1 MRHRA
6 TTRRP
11 VLRRPV
17 VRTAVL
23 CSAGAVAA
31 AAAVSGAIAVPSG
44 GAAQAAPVAFSVP
57 ASAAVRSGELTDAVS
72 ARRAA
77 GQNAADQAAL
87 THRVGLVRSAVAAAD
102 LEQQAQERARA
113 ERVSRDRERLRLAVR
128 DPQSAARVL
137 AARRGWGQTQF
148 SCLDSLWSK
157 ESGWETSADNPSS
170 SAYGIPQ
177 ALPGGRMSTMGEDWL
192 TNPLTQIKWGLQYI
206 DSRYGTP
213 CAAWAHSRATN
224 WY

>member
-6 TTRRP
+6 PTRP
-11 VLRRPV
+11 VLRRPA
-17 VRTAVL
+17 VRTAL
-23 CSAGAVAA
+23 LSSAGAVAA
-31 AAAVSGAIAVPSG
+31 AAAVSGAVAAPSQD
-44 GAAQAAPVAFSVP
+44 AAQTVPAAFSVP
-57 ASAAVRSGELTDAVS
+57 ASAHVHAGELADATR
-72 ARRAA
+72 ARRSA
-77 GQNAADQAAL
+77 GKHRSEVAAL
-87 THRVGLVRSAVAAAD
+87 THRVGVVRSQVAAAAR
-102 LEQQAQERARA
+102 QQAEAERARA

-157 ESGWETSADNPSS
+157 ESQWRTTADNPTS

-177 ALPGGRMSTMGEDWL
+177 ALPGKRMATVGPDWR
-192 TNPLTQIKWGLQYI
+192 TNPLTQITWGLRYI
-206 DSRYGTP
+206 ESAYGTP

>member
-6 TTRRP
+6 PTRP

-17 VRTAVL
+17 VRTALL

-31 AAAVSGAIAVPSG
+31 AAALSGAVAVPSG
-44 GAAQAAPVAFSVP
+44 GSAQAVPAAFSVP
-57 ASAAVRSGELTDAVS
+57 TSARVHAGELADVTM
-72 ARRAA
+72 ARRSA
-77 GQNAADQAAL
+77 GEHRGEVAAL
-87 THRVGLVRSAVAAAD
+87 SHRVGLVRSAVAAAAR
-102 LEQQAQERARA
+102 EQAEQVRARA

-148 SCLDSLWSK
+148 SCLDLLWSK
-157 ESGWETSADNPSS
+157 ESQWQTSADNPTS

-177 ALPGGRMSTMGEDWL
+177 ALPGVRMATSGKDWR
-192 TNPLTQIKWGLQYI
+192 TNPLTQIRWGLQYI
-206 DSRYGTP
+206 ESAYGTP

>member
-6 TTRRP
+6 PTRP

-17 VRTAVL
+17 VRTALL

-31 AAAVSGAIAVPSG
+31 AAAVSGAVAAPSG
-44 GAAQAAPVAFSVP
+44 GAAQAVPAVFVVP
-57 ASAAVRSGELTDAVS
+57 ASARVHAGEHADVTMARRSAGEHRSEVAAVS
-72 ARRAA
+72 
-77 GQNAADQAAL
+77 
-87 THRVGLVRSAVAAAD
+87 HRVGVLRSQVAAA
-102 LEQQAQERARA
+102 ERQKAEQERARA

-157 ESGWETSADNPSS
+157 ESQWRTSADNPTS

-177 ALPGGRMSTMGEDWL
+177 ALPGKRMATVGADWR
-192 TNPLTQIKWGLQYI
+192 TNPLTQITWGLRYI
-206 DSRYGTP
+206 ESAYGTP